1 MSVCPVRDFV
11 AIDLETTGLDF
22 SNEEILELGAVL
34 FRDGVEAGSFSAV
47 LRTKRPVSPFI
58 EALTGITA
66 AEAEAG
72 QDPVESLNAFQEF
85 CGSLPLVAHNSMF
98 DLRFLRKAW
107 EAAGIAEPARAVFDT
122 LLGAR
127 TVWPEWPSHKLETL
141 VERLGLTESG
151 DTSHRAA
158 ADARSAGR
166 LFLAVQTELARL
178 HETDRAVVDGLAWIL
193 RDSASAWE
201 SILAWD
207 GGHQAPEPRWREPEE
222 DGFRPGPP
230 REAKLDGRVVDR
242 VFSPNG
248 PLAKGRE
255 GWEPRPAQ
263 GQMAREVA
271 QAFSDGHFLLCEAG
285 TGTGKSLAYLAP
297 AALWAVEAKDR
308 VVVSTATKTLQNQLV
323 EREAPLVREV
333 VPEARIVVLKGR
345 SNYLCVRRY
354 AEHLEDAARLDASE
368 REAFLPL
375 VVWVSRTSTGD
386 IEECNGFGRDRNAGL
401 WAKLQSDGR
410 AAIPGRHPLF
420 KRCFHQRA
428 KRRAE
433 SAHVV
438 IVNHALLLSDLSID
452 FALLP
457 SYERLILDEAHHL
470 ADAAHDHLG
479 RVVSLNRLRRA
490 VHPLAESGDKRA
502 GLLGAL
508 SSVKDLPV
516 TAIPF
521 VDRCREELANAD
533 RRLHRLFQ
541 KLGEK
546 IGRRGEEQ
554 KLRLR
559 EPLAN
564 ETGVDPSPAQGAFD
578 AALVAIADLRKELA
592 GWDAAEER
600 GYLSD
605 LSAVEGALGEIR
617 RDFQALCDAAPEAD
631 VHWIEDWSNPIRLQ
645 LRASPRDPGQLLANK
660 LYPVLKTCVFTS
672 ATLAVRGR
680 PEYFEFRSGI
690 ARLDRDV
697 RRVRH
702 LSPFK
707 MREQARVVAAGWLPK
722 PGEKGWLDSV
732 VQTLREVVLPLN
744 RRALVLFTSERNLR
758 DVREKLAMEW
768 KQAGRLML
776 AQGVDGNREALLQ
789 MFRKHDGACL
799 LGADSFWEG
808 VDLPGRDLE
817 LVVVARL
824 PFPVPSDPL
833 VASRAEEVEAEG
845 RPPFAECFLPE
856 AWLKLRQGIGR
867 LLRRSDDRGAI
878 LVLDSRIVRERYGS
892 YLADAWDGGHRQ
904 AKTSDQALRELR
916 EWFEGPVEVAE
927 VENDLGTAANPPIE
941 GDS

>member
-1 MSVCPVRDFV
+1 MSVRPLRDFV

-22 SNEEILELGAVL
+22 ANEEILELGAVR
-34 FRDGVEAGSFSAV
+34 FRDGVEDASFSAV

-66 AEAEAG
+66 AESAAG
-72 QDPVESLNAFQEF
+72 QDPSEALRAFQEF
-85 CGSLPLVAHNSMF
+85 CGDLPVAAHNSMF

-107 EAAGIAEPARAVFDT
+107 EAAGIAEPARPVFDT

-127 TVWPEWPSHKLETL
+127 MVWPEWPSHKLETL

-151 DTSHRAA
+151 DSSHRAA
-158 ADARSAGR
+158 ADARAAGR
-166 LFLAVQTELARL
+166 LFLAVQ
-178 HETDRAVVDGLAWIL
+178 DGLGSLRSTLPAAVEAMAWVL
-193 RDSASAWE
+193 RDSGSAWE
-201 SILAWD
+201 RILAWN
-207 GGHQAPEPRWREPEE
+207 GGHQAPEPCWPTFEE
-222 DGFRPGPP
+222 DTFRPGPP
-230 REAKLDGRVVDR
+230 RQSVLESRVVDK
-242 VFSPNG
+242 VFAPNG
-248 PLAKGRE
+248 PLSKGRE
-255 GWEPRPAQ
+255 DWEPRPAQ

-271 QAFSDGHFLLCEAG
+271 QALSHEQFLLCEAG
-285 TGTGKSLAYLAP
+285 TGTGKSLAYLLP
-297 AALWAVEAKDR
+297 AALWAVEARDR

-323 EREAPLVREV
+323 EREAPLVRAV

-345 SNYLCVRRY
+345 SNYLCVRRF
-354 AEHLEDAARLDASE
+354 AEHLEDPARLDAAE
-368 REAFLPL
+368 KEAFLPL
-375 VVWVSRTSTGD
+375 VAWVSRTATGD
-386 IEECNGFGRDRNAGL
+386 IEECNGFGRERNAAL
-401 WAKLQSDGR
+401 WGKLQSDGR
-410 AAIPGRHPLF
+410 AAIPPRHPLF
-420 KRCFHQRA
+420 RRCFHQRA

-433 SAHVV
+433 AAHVL

-470 ADAAHDHLG
+470 AAAAHEHLG
-479 RVVSLNRLRRA
+479 RVVSLNRLRRTL
-490 VHPLAESGDKRA
+490 HPLAESGDKRA

-508 SSVKDLPV
+508 STAKDLPV
-516 TAIPF
+516 TAIPL
-521 VDRCREELANAD
+521 VDRCRDELANVD

-541 KLGEK
+541 KFGEK

-559 EPLAN
+559 DSLAT
-564 ETGVDPSPAQGAFD
+564 ETGVDPSPALGAFE
-578 AALVAIADLRKELA
+578 AAVSAMADLRKELA
-592 GWDAAEER
+592 AWEVAEER

-605 LSAVEGALGEIR
+605 LAAGEGAVAEIR
-617 RDFQALCDAAPEAD
+617 RDFQALCDAAPEGD

-645 LRASPRDPGQLLANK
+645 LRASPLDPGQLLATK
-660 LYPVLKTCVFTS
+660 LYSNLKTCVFTS

-680 PEYFEFRSGI
+680 PEHFENRAGLS
-690 ARLDRDV
+690 RLEREV
-697 RRVRH
+697 RRQRH
-702 LSPFK
+702 PSPFR

-722 PGEKGWLDSV
+722 PGEKGWLEAV
-732 VQTLREVVLPLN
+732 VQALREVVLPLN

-758 DVREKLAMEW
+758 DVRDRLAVEW

-776 AQGVDGNREALLQ
+776 AQGVDGNRESLLQ
-789 MFRKHDGACL
+789 MFRKHEGACL

-808 VDLPGRDLE
+808 VDLPGKDLE

-833 VASRAEEVEAEG
+833 VSARAEEVEAEG

-892 YLADAWDGGHRQ
+892 YLADAWEGGHRQ
-904 AKTSDQALRELR
+904 AKTAEQAHRELR
-916 EWFEGPVEVAE
+916 DWFDGPADAVADVADPVQE
-927 VENDLGTAANPPIE
+927 A
-941 GDS
+941 DSEARSDS